1 MKKTLTLLSLT
12 VAALAQPLSAHADIA
27 FNAGA
32 VSEYRYRGLSQ
43 TRLQPAVQAGVD
55 FSDGG
60 FYLGAWSS
68 TIRWIK
74 DAGGDA
80 PLEFDFYGGHKGE
93 IVPGLGYD
101 VGVLRYQYPSA
112 RLPVSPNTTE
122 VYGALSWGLFSAK
135 YSHSTTNLFG
145 FADSRGSGYLDLG
158 VALDLGDGMVLT
170 PHIGRQTVRGNSAYS
185 YIDYALTLT
194 KDIQGVLLSATW
206 LGTDSRAYTAPGGKD
221 LGRGRLVVGAKI
233 NF

>member
-112 RLPVSPNTTE
+112 RLPVSPSTRRGTAAGVTE
-122 VYGALSWGLFSAK
+122 
-135 YSHSTTNLFG
+135 
-145 FADSRGSGYLDLG
+145 GS
-158 VALDLGDGMVLT
+158 VPAAW
-170 PHIGRQTVRGNSAYS
+170 SS
-185 YIDYALTLT
+185 
-194 KDIQGVLLSATW
+194 
-206 LGTDSRAYTAPGGKD
+206 SRATVSRRVSRRAGLTRTASKPASRQAGSLCSPGAA
-221 LGRGRLVVGAKI
+221 R
-233 NF
+233 